1 MAHDDHIENWFQQ
14 NITRYQQQSQEQ
26 QRKSNLISTLR
37 MVVFLLFITLSV
49 VCFYQNWWPLLTFSL
64 IAFGFL
70 FGYLVNTHNSVRAK
84 KKHYDLLVGIN
95 QDELKRLSLDLKGF
109 GSGLEYSIPDHPYC
123 VDLDLFGAHS
133 LFQWLNRTVTNGGA
147 KLLAHGL
154 LQTPPPETTLQQQQ
168 AVKELSEKADWSQ
181 HFLANGLAF
190 KKNAAQV
197 DSFLDWVSTPT
208 TLPKW
213 LKPALFVLPAVAIGL
228 TAAYFIGALPG
239 YWAFVALA
247 INGFLLYKVQPL
259 AEQTYQQTSQSIS
272 TLRSYEAM
280 IANIENTEFSSQL
293 LVALRTSF
301 VDKSERAS
309 VTIGQLK
316 KLLSRIEVRQNFFY
330 WIFNTYF
337 LLDLIWLIQS
347 EQWKA
352 RHSKHTA
359 HWFESINRYELLISL
374 GSTAYSQ
381 HQFSYPELALKS
393 YCFKASGLAHPL
405 IPVQERV
412 GNDFAIENQG
422 TVVVLTGSNMSG
434 KSTFLRTLGVNIILA
449 RLGLP
454 VCASK
459 LELGD
464 FALFTSMRTTDSL
477 EQHVSSFYAELERI
491 NKLIRLLEHH
501 TPTLF
506 LLDELLKGTNSR
518 DRNLGSTALIKQLSQ
533 SAAFGIVS
541 THDLS
546 LGAISETQSMVK
558 NFSFNST
565 FQNGKISFDY
575 KLRPGLCQSFNAT
588 ELMIQMGIDLKYDQ
602 PNS

>member
-1 MAHDDHIENWFQQ
+1 M
-14 NITRYQQQSQEQ
+14 
-26 QRKSNLISTLR
+26 
-37 MVVFLLFITLSV
+37 
-49 VCFYQNWWPLLTFSL
+49 CFYQNWWLWLTLSL
-64 IAFGFL
+64 VAFGFV
-70 FGYLVNTHNSVRAK
+70 FGYLVNSHNSVKAK
-84 KKHYDLLVGIN
+84 RKHYELLVGIN
-95 QDELKRLSLDLKGF
+95 QDELKRLNLDLKGF
-109 GSGLEYSIPDHPYC
+109 ANGLEHSIPDHPYC

-147 KLLAHGL
+147 KLLAHDL
-154 LQTPPPETTLQQQQ
+154 LHTPPPETTLQQQQ
-168 AVKELSEKADWSQ
+168 AVKELSEKADWNQ
-181 HFLANGLAF
+181 HFLASGLAF

-197 DSFLDWVSTPT
+197 DLFLDWVSKPT
-208 TLPKW
+208 ALPKW
-213 LKPALFVLPAVAIGL
+213 LKPALFSLPAVAIGL
-228 TAAYFIGALPG
+228 TAAYFMGVLPG
-239 YWAFVALA
+239 YWAFVGLA
-247 INGFLLYKVQPL
+247 FNGFLLYKVQPL
-259 AEQTYQQTSQSIS
+259 AEQTYQQTFQSIG

-280 IANIENTEFSSQL
+280 IANIEDTAFSSKL

-301 VDKSERAS
+301 VDQSERAS

-337 LLDLIWLIQS
+337 LLDFIWLMQS
-347 EQWKA
+347 ERWKA
-352 RHSKHTA
+352 SHSEHIS

-374 GSTAYSQ
+374 GLTAYSQ
-381 HQFSYPELALKS
+381 RQFSYPELAS
-393 YCFKASGLAHPL
+393 EPYCVKASDLAHPL
-405 IPVQERV
+405 IPVPERV
-412 GNDFAIENQG
+412 GNHFDIENQG

-434 KSTFLRTLGVNIILA
+434 KSTFLRTLGVNIVLA

-491 NKLIRLLEHH
+491 NQLIRLLEHH

-533 SAAFGIVS
+533 SSAFGLVS

-546 LGAISETQSMVK
+546 LGAISESQSRVK
-558 NFSFNST
+558 NFSFNSS
-565 FQNGKISFDY
+565 FKNGKISFDY

-602 PNS
+602 PHS